1 MRDPLPGSKH
11 LPPDPASTIGDE
23 NSTRDL
29 GGDNIR
35 TVSAVQWPPQHY
47 TSQQRKST
55 STGGPGNLNLPRLP
69 ETVLVTSRDG
79 ARVRGTT
86 ASSPVPFHWQM
97 DLFTSRSFL
106 GMNTFQSQPARFQM
120 RGAFPG
126 KQATAITEAKL
137 LLEIIITTGGISPFL
152 SSKRLASPIR
162 PFECYHSQEQHWP
175 HPLNPLE
182 AQNEPREL
190 FSSKQ
195 PNSQDLSLP

>member
-23 NSTRDL
+23 IQQEIWVGTTSELYQQSNGL
-29 GGDNIR
+29 HNIIHP
-35 TVSAVQWPPQHY
+35 SKGNPQVLV
-47 TSQQRKST
+47 
-55 STGGPGNLNLPRLP
+55 GPGNLNLPRLP

-86 ASSPVPFHWQM
+86 ASSPVPFHWQI

-137 LLEIIITTGGISPFL
+137 LLEIIISTGGISQFL